1 MLSQIPNVAA
11 HESADART
19 FGHAMPRVSWELAI
33 ALRRTSS
40 RRWHKPCSAERPL
53 TRPPNAAPSRRLEA
67 LGKYRSNVLASSP
80 RCADGSV
87 CGSKSWRSKGPIA
100 VGSAR
105 IATVDAP
112 SARAQ
117 PPGRATTADELRP
130 GNVDGRALTAERS
143 VAALEQGRDRYL
155 EAVIAHARIQERTGT
170 FPRLKL
176 RVRAPSPA

>member
-1 MLSQIPNVAA
+1 MSLPMNRLMPGPSATPCRAFPGSLRSPCGELPAGAGTSLAQPSVLSPA
-11 HESADART
+11 HQT
-19 FGHAMPRVSWELAI
+19 PRHRGAW
-33 ALRRTSS
+33 
-40 RRWHKPCSAERPL
+40 RRWANTGP
-53 TRPPNAAPSRRLEA
+53 
-67 LGKYRSNVLASSP
+67 NVLASSP

-112 SARAQ
+112 SAQAQ

-143 VAALEQGRDRYL
+143 VAALEQGVDRYL